1 MEYGKIYCVD
11 DDPDILLLYH
21 AILTEAGHDVIKISN
36 GAKALETIEM
46 RQPDLII
53 LDEKMTDISGMEMCG
68 LIRGNKALP
77 YIPIIMVTGVDSKE
91 GKIKSLEGGTDDY
104 MLKPFDHEEL
114 LAKVQVMLRIKR
126 LYSELWQTRQDLVKA
141 EKLAAVGQLAAA
153 MAHEIRNPLSIIG
166 ASVQFLQSKL
176 EPSDEK
182 RGIIDTVLRKILE
195 IDSTI
200 RELLMV
206 ARPLNLKIEPINL
219 NDCVRDVDSFIKEK
233 CLAQRVVHVQDLFSP
248 MPQVNGDREHLQRV
262 LLNIYMNA
270 LNSMPRGG
278 ELTTRT
284 YWDTETGRVN
294 VRIQDT
300 GEGISPSDLTHIF
313 EPFFSKR
320 AGGSGL
326 GLFVVKMIIDEL
338 RGSIEVKSEHE
349 RGTVFSIY
357 LPCTKIEKSLKAPAP
372 VSDNV
377 NTGER
382 SDH

>member
-11 DDPDILLLYH
+11 DDADILLLYH
-21 AILTEAGHDVIKISN
+21 AILTEAGHDVVKITN

-46 RQPDLII
+46 RLPDLII
-53 LDEKMTDISGMEMCG
+53 LDEKMNDLSGMEMCAR
-68 LIRGNKALP
+68 IRGNKALP

-126 LYSELWQTRQDLVKA
+126 LYSELLQTRQDLVKA

-176 EPSDEK
+176 ESNDER
-182 RGIIDTVLRKILE
+182 RGIMDTILRKILE

-206 ARPLNLKIEPINL
+206 ARPLNLKIEPLDL
-219 NDCVRDVDSFIKEK
+219 NDCIRDVDGFIKEK
-233 CLAQRVVHVQDLFSP
+233 CLAQRVTHVQDLFSP
-248 MPQVNGDREHLQRV
+248 MPKVSGDREHLQRV
-262 LLNIYMNA
+262 LLNLYINA
-270 LNSMPRGG
+270 INSMPRGG

-284 YWDTETGRVN
+284 YWDPEIGRVS

-300 GEGISPSDLTHIF
+300 GEGIRAEDLSHIF

-338 RGSIEVKSEHE
+338 RGSIEVKSEQE
-349 RGTVFSIY
+349 RGTVFTIY
-357 LPCTKIEKSLKAPAP
+357 LPYIKNEKPLKASNA
-372 VSDNV
+372 VSDTDK
-377 NTGER
+377 TGER
-382 SDH
+382 SIH